1 MGKVDYEIEL
11 EIYQGDGCD
20 LHKVG
25 EKFKYPDDVGRVC
38 PWFR

>member
-20 LHKVG
+20 KMITSKLLDWIK
-25 EKFKYPDDVGRVC
+25 EAYDE
-38 PWFR
+38 